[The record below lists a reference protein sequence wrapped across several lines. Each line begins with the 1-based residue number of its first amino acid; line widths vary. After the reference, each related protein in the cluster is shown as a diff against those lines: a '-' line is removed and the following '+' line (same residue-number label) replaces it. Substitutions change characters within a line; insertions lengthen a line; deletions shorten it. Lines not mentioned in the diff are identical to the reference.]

1 MTTAFRFQTQHNG
14 LTRLVKLHS
23 LLASEG
29 LVRVEALDGQ
39 KPAWL
44 DLSPHLFPWKDLALY
59 LVQAWRASQ
68 YVPRAFRPEQRIP
81 PEILDALSAPT
92 LSHSDALE
100 ILKSLR
106 KNQFLPAIRQENR
119 PKAA

>member
-1 MTTAFRFQTQHNG
+1 M
-14 LTRLVKLHS
+14 KLHS

-44 DLSPHLFPWKDLALY
+44 DLNPNVFPWKDLALY
-59 LVQAWRASQ
+59 LVQSWRASRF
-68 YVPRAFRPEQRIP
+68 VPRAFRPEQRIP
-81 PEILDALSAPT
+81 PEILDALCAPT
-92 LSHSDALE
+92 LTHSDALE

-106 KNQFLPAIRQENR
+106 KNHFLPAIRQENR